1 MRATCPGLLCHAALP
16 ALLCCAVKVPFCHA
30 HVLCCSA
37 MLNARRLTACAEAS
51 QPWPHGSLISL
62 PGADR
67 QAVDATLPVA
77 EWAVAGCYAPAML
90 ATVPTELPARMPAAC
105 SGPTRTV
112 VWGWLQP
119 GGDSSLLQPTM
130 LKGAGLVIGR
140 GQEEYEARQRS
151 GGLPP
156 LPPAPG
162 EPPAE
167 GSWLHAT
174 FLVCCHRQWLAASH
188 LQITGQDAGDK

>member
-1 MRATCPGLLCHAALP
+1 MGDRRALAILAA
-16 ALLCCAVKVPFCHA
+16 
-30 HVLCCSA
+30 
-37 MLNARRLTACAEAS
+37 
-51 QPWPHGSLISL
+51 
-62 PGADR
+62 
-67 QAVDATLPVA
+67 
-77 EWAVAGCYAPAML
+77 
-90 ATVPTELPARMPAAC
+90 VPTDLPARMPAAC
-105 SGPTRTV
+105 SGPNRTV

-162 EPPAE
+162 GPPAVRS
-167 GSWLHAT
+167 GLFAT
-174 FLVCCHRQWLAASH
+174 LLGMLSRAAAGRQPPSELQTRCTSASES
-188 LQITGQDAGDK
+188 

>member
-1 MRATCPGLLCHAALP
+1 MATWSTSELARSRQQSSPGSNACCRALAILAA
-16 ALLCCAVKVPFCHA
+16 
-30 HVLCCSA
+30 
-37 MLNARRLTACAEAS
+37 
-51 QPWPHGSLISL
+51 
-62 PGADR
+62 
-67 QAVDATLPVA
+67 
-77 EWAVAGCYAPAML
+77 
-90 ATVPTELPARMPAAC
+90 VPTDLPARMPAAC

-119 GGDSSLLQPTM
+119 GGDSLLLQPTM

-162 EPPAE
+162 GPPAE
-167 GSWLHAT
+167 GNWLHAT
-174 FLVCCHRQWLAASH
+174 LLGMLSRGVAGRQPPSEQWARCKGQVSCIRHRPRPWGRGY
-188 LQITGQDAGDK
+188 T